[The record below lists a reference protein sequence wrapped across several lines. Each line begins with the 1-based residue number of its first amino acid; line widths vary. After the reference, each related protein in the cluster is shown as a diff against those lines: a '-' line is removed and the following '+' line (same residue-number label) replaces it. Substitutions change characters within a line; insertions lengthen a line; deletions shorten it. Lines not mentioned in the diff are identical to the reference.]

1 MQYYTHYFVVQKVL
15 DLSTWSPFSWLSCSF
30 SFPHCFT
37 FGVLLYFLKLQ
48 DAPGSTCIFP
58 SSISEIGHFF
68 FKEPWFPSL
77 VLMLLQNNIRKQ
89 ALSSA
94 YAHC

>member
-1 MQYYTHYFVVQKVL
+1 
-15 DLSTWSPFSWLSCSF
+15 

-37 FGVLLYFLKLQ
+37 FGVLLYFLKLH

-68 FKEPWFPSL
+68 KEPWFPSL
-77 VLMLLQNNIRKQ
+77 VLTSLQNDIRKQ

-94 YAHC
+94 DAHC